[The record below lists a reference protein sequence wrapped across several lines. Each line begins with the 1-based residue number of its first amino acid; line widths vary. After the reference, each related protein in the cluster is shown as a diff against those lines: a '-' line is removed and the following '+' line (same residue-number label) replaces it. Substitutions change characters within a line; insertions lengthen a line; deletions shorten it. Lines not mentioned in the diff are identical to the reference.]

1 MWLPVIILLRDFT
14 TTLMEVESYVQVGN
28 NDSAGAKL
36 CAMNLIICTE
46 LDFTVCRSS
55 ERPLY
60 LLFGSCE

>member
-1 MWLPVIILLRDFT
+1 
-14 TTLMEVESYVQVGN
+14 MEVESYVQVGN
-28 NDSAGAKL
+28 NDSAGAKSV

-46 LDFTVCRSS
+46 LDITVCHSS